1 MSSSCLPVPVLH
13 FQLLFLSCLSLTV
26 PLALPLSSTSQT
38 EQAMEQ
44 SARDPGK
51 HVPWALEQL
60 RGALRR
66 PEVIASGG
74 VLLWLL
80 LLGIAVCIYRRRK
93 AGVHLGP
100 GERREPI
107 CLGLPGPHQ
116 NATGA

>member
-1 MSSSCLPVPVLH
+1 
-13 FQLLFLSCLSLTV
+13 
-26 PLALPLSSTSQT
+26 
-38 EQAMEQ
+38 MEQ
-44 SARDPGK
+44 SARGPSK
-51 HVPWALEQL
+51 HVPWTLEQL
-60 RGALRR
+60 RATLRR
-66 PEVIASGG
+66 PEVIASGA

-107 CLGLPGPHQ
+107 CVGLPGPSQ